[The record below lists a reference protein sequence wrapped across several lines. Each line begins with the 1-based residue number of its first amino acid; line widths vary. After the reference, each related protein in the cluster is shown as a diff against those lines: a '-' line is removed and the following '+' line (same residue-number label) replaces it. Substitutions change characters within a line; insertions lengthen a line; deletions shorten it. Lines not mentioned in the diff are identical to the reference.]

1 MLEALERVHQAEV
14 LNQEA
19 KENVVDQ
26 LKIYETEQKKILEEK
41 EKMWQ
46 EAMEVDILAKQTSN
60 QEQLDHLEAKLRQE
74 TKNERLLNQQRVAK
88 NKDFVV
94 QAIIEGVLTENGGS

>member
-19 KENVVDQ
+19 MGALVDQ
-26 LKIYETEQKKILEEK
+26 LKTYEIEQKKKLEGK
-41 EKMWQ
+41 EKGWQ
-46 EAMEVDILAKQTSN
+46 EAIEVETLAKQKNN
-60 QEQLDHLEAKLRQE
+60 QEQLNRLKEKLLQE
-74 TKNERLLNQQRVAK
+74 TKKEQLLNQQKAAK
-88 NKDFVV
+88 NKDSVV

>member
-19 KENVVDQ
+19 MGDLVDQ
-26 LKIYETEQKKILEEK
+26 LKTYEIEQKKKLEGK
-41 EKMWQ
+41 EKGWQ
-46 EAMEVDILAKQTSN
+46 KAIEVETLAKQKNN
-60 QEQLDHLEAKLRQE
+60 QEQLNRLKEKLLQE
-74 TKNERLLNQQRVAK
+74 TKKEQLLNQQKVAK
-88 NKDFVV
+88 NKDSVV